1 MREFGERERLGP
13 RIPVRMMINKLEVKC
28 LSIQQAD
35 KHELEVRRNQI
46 QKEKKAVEQ
55 TIQNYKV
62 AEQRSIES
70 GDGRTAISSRKVVEA
85 QQEQRDRLVIE
96 ENAVMKRIQEYES
109 NKLEA
114 ERLKPEIERLYSN

>member
-1 MREFGERERLGP
+1 
-13 RIPVRMMINKLEVKC
+13 MMINKLEVKC